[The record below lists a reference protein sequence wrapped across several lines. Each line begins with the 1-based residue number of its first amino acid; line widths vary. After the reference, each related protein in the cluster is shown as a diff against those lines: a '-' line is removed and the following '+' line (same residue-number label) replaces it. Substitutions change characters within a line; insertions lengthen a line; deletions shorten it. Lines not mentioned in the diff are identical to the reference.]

1 MIQVRRGLI
10 YFVDLNA
17 PANRTIGHEQAGQ
30 RPVLVLSINLFAD
43 KLGLAVVIPGTDAAN
58 WKGTYQ
64 NAVLVPKSVSG
75 LTLDTIFLCHQIR
88 TLSVQRFTSP
98 AVGWLPSR
106 ELEKIE
112 AGIRFCL
119 GLGI

>member
-30 RPVLVLSINLFAD
+30 RPVLVISINLFAD